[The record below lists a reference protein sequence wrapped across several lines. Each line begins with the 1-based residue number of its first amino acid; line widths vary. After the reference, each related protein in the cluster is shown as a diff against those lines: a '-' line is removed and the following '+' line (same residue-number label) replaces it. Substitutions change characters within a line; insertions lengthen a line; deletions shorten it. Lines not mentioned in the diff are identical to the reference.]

1 MDTTFGRFAV
11 VLNMNAKKVTQE
23 VEEISSELVPP
34 EDLFLSASQEDSK
47 RIAET
52 IIARGYETV
61 FAGGGDGTVM
71 GVINEL
77 SLYPADKRP
86 AVGILKLGTG
96 NAMARMVSSGDVA
109 GDLKTYITS
118 ATREYYWLSLVEADG
133 QRFPFAGMGWDAEI
147 LNDYKF
153 VKEKFGGS
161 FMKPMMQTVGGY
173 FFGVFTRTVPRH
185 ASRAIRRDKDIVS
198 ITVTKGRAT
207 EVGAEGTTLAEFEEG
222 QKVYEGPCNIVMAG
236 TVPYYGYGLKILPYA
251 NKEEGRFQLRVV
263 TLGTAK
269 ALAVLNQVWKGEY
282 AGDDIRDFLVEEAQ
296 VHFHKPIPYQ
306 VGGDAAG
313 ERTDISFKI
322 IPRAIRLLKL
332 L

>member
-1 MDTTFGRFAV
+1 MENRFGRFAV

-23 VEEISSELVPP
+23 VEELSSELVPP
-34 EDLFLSASQEDSK
+34 EDLFLSASQEDSR
-47 RIAET
+47 RIAQTLVE
-52 IIARGYETV
+52 RGYETV

-77 SLYPADKRP
+77 SLFPPEQRP

-118 ATREYYWLSLVEADG
+118 STREYYWLSLVEADG

-153 VKEKFGGS
+153 VKEKFGGA
-161 FMKPMMQTVGGY
+161 FMKPLMQTVGGY

-185 ASRAIRRDKDIVS
+185 ATRAIRKDHDHVS
-198 ITVTKGRAT
+198 LKVLKGKAT
-207 EVGAEGTTLAEFEEG
+207 EVGAEGTPLREFQEG
-222 QKVYEGPCNIVMAG
+222 ETIYEGTCNIVMAG

-251 NKEEGRFQLRVV
+251 NKEENRFQLRVV
-263 TLGTAK
+263 TLSTAK
-269 ALAVLNQVWKGEY
+269 ALSVLPKVWKGEY
-282 AGDDIRDFLVEEAQ
+282 AGAGIRDFLVEEAS
-296 VHFHKPIPYQ
+296 VHFSAPIPYQ
-306 VGGDAAG
+306 IGGDAAG
-313 ERTDISFKI
+313 ERTDITFKM